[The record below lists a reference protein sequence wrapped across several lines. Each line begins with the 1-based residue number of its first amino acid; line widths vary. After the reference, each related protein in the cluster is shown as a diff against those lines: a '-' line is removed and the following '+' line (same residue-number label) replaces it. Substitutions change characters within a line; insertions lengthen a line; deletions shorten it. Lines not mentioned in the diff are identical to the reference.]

1 MKSRIIANRS
11 NTLRDKYDIPGR
23 SQPSFCKWRVWATCL
38 PKLWEGELTIS
49 PSILR
54 WMIWPEEEQRDS
66 FHSRRGPPGGD
77 TLLYPCCWSQRCNL
91 LGHRSGCNEKLLSAP
106 ALWSSPRSHQ
116 GLTRLLRYIPL
127 RQSLGHLETRF
138 AVLLSLAVHVTVKWH
153 TAKISGHAL
162 AAHCEDPQ
170 EMPEV
175 SPRL

>member
-1 MKSRIIANRS
+1 MIYREGANLAFA
-11 NTLRDKYDIPGR
+11 NGEYELRVY
-23 SQPSFCKWRVWATCL
+23 PSFGKGSWQYHQVYWDEWSGQRKSKGTASTA
-38 PKLWEGELTIS
+38 
-49 PSILR
+49 
-54 WMIWPEEEQRDS
+54 EEVLLEV
-66 FHSRRGPPGGD
+66 